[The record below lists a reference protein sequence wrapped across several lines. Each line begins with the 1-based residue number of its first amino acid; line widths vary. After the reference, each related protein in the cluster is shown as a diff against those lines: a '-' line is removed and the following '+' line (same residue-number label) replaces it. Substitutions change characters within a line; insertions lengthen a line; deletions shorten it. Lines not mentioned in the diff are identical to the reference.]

1 MIVLGGRLAIA
12 CIGLIAI
19 RAVTTFLSPEEYGYL
34 ALLLMVQTLCGM
46 FLVNPVG
53 VYINRHTHQWWG
65 EGTLMSRLKPF
76 RFYVIAVS
84 LVGGIVMFG
93 VALASANEHPFL
105 SAFALMLMVV
115 FGTWNATWVPRL
127 NVLGFRLDAVFWGV
141 LTVALSLLF
150 SVALMLLGTTATVW
164 FWGQVLGMLV
174 GAAGAGKLMRKYA
187 KTLGHTEVA
196 PAIDFADLMRFSLPL
211 AIGTGFMWLQLSGY
225 RLVVEAYWGLSQLGY
240 ITVGLLLAT
249 QIWSVFE
256 SLAMQFLYPYFFKSI
271 SDNHLESGERALSD
285 LINVLGPFYLVL
297 AGLTVVAAP
306 LLVHLLVDSKFSD
319 AVPFVMMGAFIECC
333 RALAN
338 VFGNAAQVTKKTLS
352 LALPYGFGA
361 FVVFSFLFA
370 TGLFEAG
377 VIWVGAALIAGALG
391 MLVVMVFS
399 MYKQVRFKFKRKSWL
414 IGMFGMILFCV
425 MGFWYGELNTA
436 PERFGLVVFVVLA
449 SGLLTFAL
457 LRRNAALTRLLDT
470 QLSGENGV

>member
-1 MIVLGGRLAIA
+1 
-12 CIGLIAI
+12 
-19 RAVTTFLSPEEYGYL
+19 
-34 ALLLMVQTLCGM
+34 
-46 FLVNPVG
+46 
-53 VYINRHTHQWWG
+53 
-65 EGTLMSRLKPF
+65 
-76 RFYVIAVS
+76 
-84 LVGGIVMFG
+84 
-93 VALASANEHPFL
+93 
-105 SAFALMLMVV
+105 
-115 FGTWNATWVPRL
+115 
-127 NVLGFRLDAVFWGV
+127 
-141 LTVALSLLF
+141 
-150 SVALMLLGTTATVW
+150 
-164 FWGQVLGMLV
+164 
-174 GAAGAGKLMRKYA
+174 
-187 KTLGHTEVA
+187 
-196 PAIDFADLMRFSLPL
+196 
-211 AIGTGFMWLQLSGY
+211 
-225 RLVVEAYWGLSQLGY
+225 
-240 ITVGLLLAT
+240 
-249 QIWSVFE
+249 
-256 SLAMQFLYPYFFKSI
+256 
-271 SDNHLESGERALSD
+271 
-285 LINVLGPFYLVL
+285 
-297 AGLTVVAAP
+297 
-306 LLVHLLVDSKFSD
+306 LVHLLVDSKFSD